1 VEIVHPATL
10 ARFEN
15 FRPEA
20 QIGFLSLVLS
30 GWMYRFALVGMS
42 VLIAATSVVVL
53 RTGVLPRWVAFGGFV
68 AALFALLR
76 FLIAWGGLHWG
87 WCGWWRSRCFCLR
100 ALAPFHARSPAVG
113 AQPVTSGRATAQEHH
128 PLSLGW
134 NRCSSG
140 SLRLLVDS
148 RKPVRT
154 PSGLA
159 FRAVIGYDSGTEMM
173 VAL

>member
-1 VEIVHPATL
+1 MEIVHPATL

-53 RTGVLPRWVAFGGFV
+53 RTGVLPRWVALGGFV

-87 WCGWWRSRCFCLR
+87 WCGWWRSRCFCSR
-100 ALAPFHARSPAVG
+100 ALAALPRSVPGGWSAARNVG
-113 AQPVTSGRATAQEHH
+113 QGHGSGAPPIIA
-128 PLSLGW
+128 
-134 NRCSSG
+134 
-140 SLRLLVDS
+140 
-148 RKPVRT
+148 
-154 PSGLA
+154 GLA
-159 FRAVIGYDSGTEMM
+159 S
-173 VAL
+173 L